1 MSTVLEIENA
11 VKQLKADDLAAFR
24 TWFAE
29 FDADQWDRQF
39 EADVKK
45 GSLTWLREEALND
58 LREGRC
64 TER

>member
-11 VKQLKADDLAAFR
+11 VKQLKTEDLAAFR
-24 TWFAE
+24 TWFAK
-29 FDADQWDRQF
+29 FDAEHWDRQF

>member
-1 MSTVLEIENA
+1 MSTVIDIENA
-11 VKQLKADDLAAFR
+11 VRQLKAEDLAAFR

-29 FDADQWDRQF
+29 FDADHWDRQF

-45 GSLTWLREEALND
+45 GSLAWLKEEALKD

>member
-1 MSTVLEIENA
+1 MSTIAEIEDA
-11 VKQLKADDLAAFR
+11 VRKLPAEDLAAFR

-29 FDADQWDRQF
+29 FDADNWDLKF
-39 EADVKK
+39 EADVKA
-45 GSLTWLREEALND
+45 GRLDWLREEALSD